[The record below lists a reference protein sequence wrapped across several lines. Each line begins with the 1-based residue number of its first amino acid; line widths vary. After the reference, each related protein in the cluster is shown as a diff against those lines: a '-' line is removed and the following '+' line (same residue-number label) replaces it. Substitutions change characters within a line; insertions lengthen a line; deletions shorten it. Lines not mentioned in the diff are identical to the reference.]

1 MEGRIPVTDRWPL
14 ACRQWQGARPY
25 QEDSF
30 GTLEVDAAR
39 PALLMAL
46 ADGMGGHA
54 GGADASRIA
63 VDAFLRGFPGAGG
76 TVEARLLRCLD
87 AATAGMRDREAE
99 DRRLMG
105 MGTTVVAALYDGRG
119 VDWLSVGDSP
129 MWLFAG
135 GALARLN
142 EDHSMAPLVEELVR
156 TGELSPHEARNDWR
170 RHMLR
175 SAVTSKRPE
184 LLDCAWRPCR
194 LLPGEF
200 LLVASDGIETL
211 AEEEIARELRAANG
225 NAEEA
230 ADALMSAVRAA
241 AGPRQDNVTFLLL
254 SGSRP

>member
-1 MEGRIPVTDRWPL
+1 MSDRRPL
-14 ACRQWQGARPY
+14 ACRQWQGARAY

-30 GTLEVDAAR
+30 GTLEVDAAT
-39 PALLMAL
+39 LLMAL

-54 GGADASRIA
+54 GGAEASRIA

-76 TVEARLLRCLD
+76 TVEERLRHCLD
-87 AATAGMRDREAE
+87 AAVSTIREREAE
-99 DRRLMG
+99 DRRLRG
-105 MGTTVVAALYDGRG
+105 MGTTVVAALHDGRG

-135 GALARLN
+135 GALLRLN
-142 EDHSMAPLVEELVR
+142 ADHSMAPLL
-156 TGELSPHEARNDWR
+156 GEAARHDRR

-175 SAVTSKRPE
+175 SAVMSQPPE
-184 LLDCAWRPCR
+184 LVDCGYRPGR

-211 AEEEIARELRAANG
+211 AEDEIAERLGAADG
-225 NAEEA
+225 DAEAA

-241 AGPRQDNVTFLLL
+241 AGPHQDNATFLLL
-254 SGSRP
+254 SGPAP

>member
-1 MEGRIPVTDRWPL
+1 MPAGRTR
-14 ACRQWQGARPY
+14 A
-25 QEDSF
+25 
-30 GTLEVDAAR
+30 
-39 PALLMAL
+39 
-46 ADGMGGHA
+46 
-54 GGADASRIA
+54 ASRSIRSCA
-63 VDAFLRGFPGAGG
+63 GFRRSRG
-76 TVEARLLRCLD
+76 TVEDRLRYCLD
-87 AATAGMRDREAE
+87 AATAAIRDRETL
-99 DRRLMG
+99 DRRLSG

-175 SAVTSKRPE
+175 SAVMSKRPE
-184 LLDCAWRPCR
+184 LVDRAWRPCR

-211 AEEEIARELRAANG
+211 AEEEIARTPPRGERKRGGSGRRADVRRPRRRRSAPGQRDFPAALRIGALKPRLRAACWPQRRTETG
-225 NAEEA
+225 A
-230 ADALMSAVRAA
+230 MRWV
-241 AGPRQDNVTFLLL
+241 PIT
-254 SGSRP
+254 GSRTSRARRSRSAR